1 MRRERSILIHF
12 RKYLFYFNQTGMQVA
27 IRNRALPSGMLVVLT
42 NEDSN
47 EDFMQ
52 FTTKTV
58 CQALTLAFVAGVGA
72 ASAHAEDII
81 KIGHVAATSGPIAHL
96 GKDNENGA
104 RMAVEELNVKG
115 VLIGGKKY
123 KVVMQAEDDAGDP
136 KQATAVAQKL
146 VDAKVQGVIGHETSG
161 TTIPASRIY
170 YDAGIPQITPSAS
183 SPQYTRQRY
192 NTTFRNI
199 ANDEQLGPALA
210 RYAMQSMQARRIAV
224 VDDRTSYGKGLADE
238 FVKTVKK
245 TGAASGTT
253 IVSTQFTNDKATDF
267 SAILTAIKATK
278 PDMIFF
284 GGMDAVAGPMLRQM
298 KQLGMPIKFM
308 GGDGMCSDSVPRLA
322 GEGMS
327 DGQVICA
334 EAGGVEPSQEKGM
347 AEFHARYKKRFGI
360 EVQTYAPYTYD
371 ALMTMVDAMQKAGS
385 PDPAKYLPVL
395 AKISH
400 KGVTGNIAFDARGD
414 IQNGVLTIFT
424 FKDAK
429 RQKLAVMK

>member
-1 MRRERSILIHF
+1 
-12 RKYLFYFNQTGMQVA
+12 
-27 IRNRALPSGMLVVLT
+27 
-42 NEDSN
+42 
-47 EDFMQ
+47 MQ
-52 FTTKTV
+52 FTTKIV
-58 CQALTLAFVAGVGA
+58 CQAVALAFIGA
-72 ASAHAEDII
+72 AGAATAQAEDII

-104 RMAVEELNVKG
+104 RMAVEELNAKG

-123 KVVMQAEDDAGDP
+123 KVVLLAEDDAGDP
-136 KQATAVAQKL
+136 KQATAAAQKL

-210 RYAMQSMQARRIAV
+210 RYAMQSLQAKRIAV
-224 VDDRTSYGKGLADE
+224 VDDRTAYGKGLADE
-238 FVKTVKK
+238 FSKTVKR
-245 TGAASGTT
+245 TGAATGSS
-253 IVSTQFTNDKATDF
+253 IVSTQFTNDKATDLT
-267 SAILTAIKATK
+267 AILTAIKATK

-284 GGMDAVAGPMLRQM
+284 GGMDAVAAPMLRQM
-298 KQLGMPIKFM
+298 KQLGLPIKFM

-322 GEGMS
+322 GDGMS

-347 AEFHARYKKRFGI
+347 ADFRAAYKKKYGI

-371 ALMTMVDAMQKAGS
+371 ALMTMVEAMQKAGS

-395 AKISH
+395 AKIKH

-414 IQNGVLTIFT
+414 VQDGVLTIFT
-424 FKDAK
+424 FKNGK
-429 RQKLAVMK
+429 RQKLTVMK

>member
-1 MRRERSILIHF
+1 
-12 RKYLFYFNQTGMQVA
+12 
-27 IRNRALPSGMLVVLT
+27 
-42 NEDSN
+42 
-47 EDFMQ
+47 MQ

-58 CQALTLAFVAGVGA
+58 CQALVLAFLATGA
-72 ASAHAEDII
+72 ARAEDII

-104 RMAVEELNVKG
+104 RMAVEELNAKG

-123 KVVMQAEDDAGDP
+123 KIALLAEDDAADP
-136 KQATAVAQKL
+136 KQGTAAAQKL

-170 YDAGIPQITPSAS
+170 YDAGIPQISPSAS
-183 SPQYTRQRY
+183 NPQYTRQRY

-199 ANDEQLGPALA
+199 ANDEQLGAALA
-210 RYAMQSMQARRIAV
+210 RYALQTMQVKRIAV
-224 VDDRTSYGKGLADE
+224 VDDRTAYGKGLADE
-238 FVKTVKK
+238 FIKNVRKS
-245 TGAASGTT
+245 GAGAS
-253 IVSTQFTNDKATDF
+253 IVSNQFTNDKATDF

-298 KQLGMPIKFM
+298 KQLAMPIKFM
-308 GGDGMCSDSVPRLA
+308 GGDGMCSGSVPRLA
-322 GEGMS
+322 GDAMS

-334 EAGGVEPSQEKGM
+334 EAGGVEPSQEKGLDDFRV
-347 AEFHARYKKRFGI
+347 AYKKRYGI
-360 EVQTYAPYTYD
+360 EVQTYAPYAYD
-371 ALMTMVDAMQKAGS
+371 ALMTMVDAMKQAGS

-395 AKISH
+395 AKIKH

-414 IQNGVLTIFT
+414 VKDGVLTIFT

-429 RQKLAVMK
+429 RFKLTVMK

>member
-1 MRRERSILIHF
+1 
-12 RKYLFYFNQTGMQVA
+12 
-27 IRNRALPSGMLVVLT
+27 
-42 NEDSN
+42 
-47 EDFMQ
+47 MQ

-58 CQALTLAFVAGVGA
+58 CRALALAFIGAAGA
-72 ASAHAEDII
+72 ASVQAEDII

-104 RMAVEELNVKG
+104 RMAVEELNAKG
-115 VLIGGKKY
+115 VVIGGKKY
-123 KVVMQAEDDAGDP
+123 KVVLLAEDDAGDP
-136 KQATAVAQKL
+136 KQATTVAQKL

-161 TTIPASRIY
+161 TTIPASRMY

-183 SPQYTRQRY
+183 SPAYTRQRY

-210 RYAMQSMQARRIAV
+210 RYAMQNMQAKRIAV
-224 VDDRTSYGKGLADE
+224 VDDRTAYGKGLADE
-238 FVKTVKK
+238 FSKTVKR
-245 TGAASGTT
+245 TGAATGSS
-253 IVSTQFTNDKATDF
+253 IVSTQYTNDKATDLT
-267 SAILTAIKATK
+267 AILTAIKATK

-284 GGMDAVAGPMLRQM
+284 GGMDAVAAPMLRQM
-298 KQLGMPIKFM
+298 KQLGFPIKFM

-347 AEFHARYKKRFGI
+347 ADFRAAYKKKYGI

-385 PDPAKYLPVL
+385 PDPVKYLPVL
-395 AKISH
+395 AKIKH
-400 KGVTGNIAFDARGD
+400 KGVTGTIAFDARGD
-414 IQNGVLTIFT
+414 VQDGVLTIFT
-424 FKDAK
+424 FKDGK
-429 RQKLAVMK
+429 RQKLTVMK

>member
-1 MRRERSILIHF
+1 
-12 RKYLFYFNQTGMQVA
+12 
-27 IRNRALPSGMLVVLT
+27 
-42 NEDSN
+42 
-47 EDFMQ
+47 MQ
-52 FTTKTV
+52 FTTKKV
-58 CQALTLAFVAGVGA
+58 GQALALAFVGALGA
-72 ASAHAEDII
+72 ASAQAEDII

-104 RMAVEELNVKG
+104 RMAVDELNAKG
-115 VLIGGKKY
+115 VVIGGKKY
-123 KVVMQAEDDAGDP
+123 KIVLQAEDDAGDP
-136 KQATAVAQKL
+136 KQATTVAQKL

-161 TTIPASRIY
+161 TAIPASRMY

-210 RYAMQSMQARRIAV
+210 RYAMQNMQVKRIAV

-238 FVKTVKK
+238 FSKTVKR
-245 TGAASGTT
+245 TGGASGTT
-253 IVSTQFTNDKATDF
+253 IVATQYTNDKATDMM
-267 SAILTAIKATK
+267 AILTAIKASK

-284 GGMDAVAGPMLRQM
+284 GGMDAVAAPMLRQM
-298 KQLGMPIKFM
+298 KQLGFPVKFM

-322 GEGMS
+322 GDGMS

-334 EAGGVEPSQEKGM
+334 EAGGVEPAQEKGM
-347 AEFHARYKKRFGI
+347 EDFRAAYKKRYGI
-360 EVQTYAPYTYD
+360 EVQTYAPYAYD
-371 ALMTMVDAMQKAGS
+371 ALMTMVEAMQKAGS

-395 AKISH
+395 AKIKH
-400 KGVTGNIAFDARGD
+400 KGVTGNISFDARGD
-414 IQNGVLTIFT
+414 VQDGVLTIYT
-424 FKDAK
+424 FKSGK